1 MHETL
6 GVLSIKT
13 LQREGFRGSESF
25 VDPGTD
31 LTNAKKIVEIIKILV
46 VHKLFDITAFKNYD
60 FRIKYL

>member
-1 MHETL
+1 MHETP
-6 GVLSIKT
+6 GVLSIRT
-13 LQREGFRGSESF
+13 LQREGFRGSKSF

-60 FRIKYL
+60 VKIKYL